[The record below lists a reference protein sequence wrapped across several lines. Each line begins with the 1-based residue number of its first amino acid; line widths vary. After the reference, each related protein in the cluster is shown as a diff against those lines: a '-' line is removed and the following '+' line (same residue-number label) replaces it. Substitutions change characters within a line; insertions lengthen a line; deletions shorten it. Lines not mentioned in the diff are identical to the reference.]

1 MKMEPYHL
9 DHDIRLCCVRA
20 KSFPDGVM
28 AAFQQ
33 IMQIFPDQQGDRRL
47 FGVSWPDGKGSMV
60 YKAAV
65 EEKHRGE
72 AEKLGLET
80 YLLKSGEYLSTVV
93 HNFMNDIPSI
103 GKAFNNLVE
112 APGVHPNTV
121 GVEEY
126 ISNTDV
132 RCMVPMFMETAQ
144 SNN

>member
-1 MKMEPYHL
+1 MEPYHL
-9 DHDIRLCCVRA
+9 DHDIHLVCVPA

-33 IMQIFPDQQGDRRL
+33 IMNIFPNQQGHRRL
-47 FGVSWPDGKGSMV
+47 FGVSWPDGKGSLV

-65 EEKHRGE
+65 EERFRGE

-80 YLLKSGEYLSTVV
+80 YLLRKGEYLSTTV

-103 GKAFNNLVE
+103 GKAFHQLVD

-126 ISNTDV
+126 ISETDV
-132 RCMVPMFMETAQ
+132 RCMVPMFMETAP
-144 SNN
+144 SKN

>member
-1 MKMEPYHL
+1 METYHL
-9 DHDIRLCCVRA
+9 DHDIRLCCIPA

-33 IMQIFPDQQGDRRL
+33 IMDIFPDQQGKRRL
-47 FGVSWPDGKGSMV
+47 FGVSWPDGKGSLV

-65 EEKHRGE
+65 EESYKGE
-72 AEKLGLET
+72 AEKLGMDT

-93 HNFMNDIPSI
+93 HNFMDDIPSI
-103 GKAFNNLVE
+103 GNAFRQLVE

-126 ISNTDV
+126 VSTTDV
-132 RCMVPMFMETAQ
+132 RCMVPMFMETAP
-144 SNN
+144 SHN

>member
-1 MKMEPYHL
+1 MEPYHL
-9 DHDIRLCCVRA
+9 NQDIRLCCIAA

-33 IMQIFPDQQGDRRL
+33 LMNIFPDQQGQRRL
-47 FGVSWPDGKGSMV
+47 FGVSWPDGKGSLV

-65 EEKHRGE
+65 EEKYQGE
-72 AEKLGLET
+72 AERLGMEP
-80 YLLKSGEYLSTVV
+80 YLLKKGEYLSTTV

-103 GKAFNNLVE
+103 GKAFRQLVD

-126 ISNTDV
+126 ISTTDV
-132 RCMVPMFMETAQ
+132 RCMVPMF
-144 SNN
+144 NN

>member
-1 MKMEPYHL
+1 MEPYHL
-9 DHDIRLCCVRA
+9 DHDIRLCCIPA

-28 AAFQQ
+28 AAFEQL
-33 IMQIFPDQQGDRRL
+33 MTIFPDQQGKRRL
-47 FGVSWPDGKGSMV
+47 FGISWPDGKGSMV

-65 EEKHRGE
+65 EERYRGE
-72 AEKLGLET
+72 AEKLGMEA

-103 GKAFNNLVE
+103 GKAFQLLVE

-126 ISNTDV
+126 VSNTDV
-132 RCMVPMFMETAQ
+132 RCMVPMFMETAP

>member
-1 MKMEPYHL
+1 MEPYHL
-9 DHDIRLCCVRA
+9 DNDIRLLCVPA

-33 IMQIFPDQQGDRRL
+33 LMTLFPDQQGKRRL
-47 FGVSWPDGKGSMV
+47 FGISWPDGKGSLV

-65 EEKHRGE
+65 EERYRGE
-72 AEKLGLET
+72 AEKMGLES
-80 YLLKSGEYLSTVV
+80 YLLKKGEYLSLVV

-103 GKAFNNLVE
+103 GRAFRQLVD
-112 APGVHPNTV
+112 APGVHPNTM

-126 ISNTDV
+126 ISSSDV
-132 RCMVPMFMETAQ
+132 RCMVPMFMETVP

>member
-1 MKMEPYHL
+1 METYHL
-9 DHDIRLCCVRA
+9 DHDIRLCCIRA
-20 KSFPDGVM
+20 KSFPGGVM
-28 AAFQQ
+28 GAFEQ
-33 IMQIFPDQQGDRRL
+33 IMRIFPDQQGKRRL

-65 EEKHRGE
+65 EEKYRGE

-80 YLLKSGEYLSTVV
+80 YLVKKGEYLSTIV

-103 GKAFNNLVE
+103 GKAFNQLVE

>member
-1 MKMEPYHL
+1 MEPYHL
-9 DHDIRLCCVRA
+9 DHDIRLCCIPA

-28 AAFQQ
+28 AAFEKL
-33 IMQIFPDQQGDRRL
+33 MTIFPDQQGKRRL
-47 FGVSWPDGKGSMV
+47 FGISWPDGKGSMV

-65 EEKHRGE
+65 EERYRGE
-72 AEKLGLET
+72 AEKLGMEA

-103 GKAFNNLVE
+103 GKAFQLLVE

-126 ISNTDV
+126 VSNTDV
-132 RCMVPMFMETAQ
+132 RCMVPMFMETAP

>member
-1 MKMEPYHL
+1 MQPYYL
-9 DHDIRLCCVRA
+9 DQDIRLCCVPA

-33 IMQIFPDQQGDRRL
+33 IMKIFPDQQGKRRL
-47 FGVSWPDGKGSMV
+47 FGISWPDGKGGMT

-65 EEKHRGE
+65 EEKFKGE
-72 AEKLGLET
+72 SEQLGLDT
-80 YLLKSGEYLSTVV
+80 YLLKKGEYLSTTV

-103 GKAFNNLVE
+103 GKAFQQLVA
-112 APGVHPNTV
+112 APGVHPDTI

-132 RCMVPMFMETAQ
+132 RCMVPMFMETAP

>member
-1 MKMEPYHL
+1 METYHL
-9 DHDIRLCCVRA
+9 DHDIRLCCIPA

-33 IMQIFPDQQGDRRL
+33 LMNIFPDQQGKRRL
-47 FGVSWPDGKGSMV
+47 FGISWPDGKGSMV

-65 EEKHRGE
+65 EEQFKGE
-72 AEKLGLET
+72 AARLGMDS
-80 YLLKSGEYLSTVV
+80 YLLKKGEYLSTTV
-93 HNFMNDIPSI
+93 HNFMADIPSI
-103 GKAFNNLVE
+103 GNAFRQLVD

-126 ISNTDV
+126 ISSTDV
-132 RCMVPMFMETAQ
+132 RCMVPMFMETAP

>member
-1 MKMEPYHL
+1 MKMEPYHI
-9 DHDIRLCCVRA
+9 DHDIRLCCVPA
-20 KSFPDGVM
+20 ESFPDGVM

-33 IMQIFPDQQGDRRL
+33 LMNIFPDQQGQRRL

-65 EEKHRGE
+65 EEKFQGE
-72 AEKLGLET
+72 AERMGMEPF
-80 YLLKSGEYLSTVV
+80 LLKKGEYLSTTV

-103 GKAFNNLVE
+103 GNAFRQLVD

-126 ISNTDV
+126 ISTTDV
-132 RCMVPMFMETAQ
+132 RCMVPMF
-144 SNN
+144 NN

>member
-1 MKMEPYHL
+1 MEPYHL
-9 DHDIRLCCVRA
+9 DNDIRLLCVPA

-33 IMQIFPDQQGDRRL
+33 LMTLFPDQQGKRRL
-47 FGVSWPDGKGSMV
+47 FGISWPDGKGSLV

-65 EEKHRGE
+65 EERYRGE
-72 AEKLGLET
+72 AEKMGLES
-80 YLLKSGEYLSTVV
+80 YLLKKGEYLSLVV

-103 GKAFNNLVE
+103 GKAFRELVD
-112 APGVHPNTV
+112 APGVHPNTM

-126 ISNTDV
+126 ISSSDV
-132 RCMVPMFMETAQ
+132 RCMVPMFMETVP

>member
-1 MKMEPYHL
+1 MEPYHL
-9 DHDIRLCCVRA
+9 NQDIRLCCVAA

-33 IMQIFPDQQGDRRL
+33 LMNIFPDQQGQRRL

-65 EEKHRGE
+65 EEKFQGE
-72 AEKLGLET
+72 AEKLGMEP
-80 YLLKSGEYLSTVV
+80 YLLKSGEYLSTTV

-103 GKAFNNLVE
+103 GKAFSQLVD

-126 ISNTDV
+126 ISTTDV
-132 RCMVPMFMETAQ
+132 RCMVPMF
-144 SNN
+144 NN

>member
-1 MKMEPYHL
+1 MEPYHL
-9 DHDIRLCCVRA
+9 PHDIRLVCVPA

-33 IMQIFPDQQGDRRL
+33 IMNLFPNQQGQRRL
-47 FGVSWPDGKGSMV
+47 FGVSWPDGKGSLV

-65 EEKHRGE
+65 EERFRGE
-72 AEKLGLET
+72 AETLGLET
-80 YLLKSGEYLSTVV
+80 YLLRKGEYLSTTV

-103 GKAFNNLVE
+103 GKAFHQLVE

-126 ISNTDV
+126 ISETDV
-132 RCMVPMFMETAQ
+132 RCMVPMFMETAP
-144 SNN
+144 SKN

>member
-1 MKMEPYHL
+1 
-9 DHDIRLCCVRA
+9 
-20 KSFPDGVM
+20 M

-33 IMQIFPDQQGDRRL
+33 IMNLFPMQQGQRRL
-47 FGVSWPDGKGSMV
+47 FGVSWPDGNGSLV

-65 EEKHRGE
+65 EERYRGE

-80 YLLKSGEYLSTVV
+80 YLLRKGEYLSTTV

-103 GKAFNNLVE
+103 GKAFHQLVE

-126 ISNTDV
+126 ISETDV
-132 RCMVPMFMETAQ
+132 RCMVPMFMETAP